1 MLRITLLI
9 FTILL
14 IYISLYFVTIRLD
27 MHYKYINRDLVG
39 IELDSIKS
47 ILGYSYTY
55 DFGEKGFVGFPYKSY
70 ESGCGRGYSLTIYY
84 DEVRVISNVS
94 NKVFYMCN
102 GYKLLSKEII
112 YSKDNIIERI
122 IVWPF
127 INYDR
132 YR

>member
-1 MLRITLLI
+1 MLRITSLI

-39 IELDSIKS
+39 IELDNIKS
-47 ILGYSYTY
+47 ILGYGYTY
-55 DFGEKGFVGFPYKSY
+55 DFGEKGFVGFPYKIY

>member
-1 MLRITLLI
+1 MLRIASLI

-39 IELDSIKS
+39 IELDNIKS

-70 ESGCGRGYSLTIYY
+70 ESACGRGYSLTIYY
-84 DEVRVISNVS
+84 DEARVISNVS